1 MVSAR
6 NDRETVMSCSGR
18 DTISIGSPA
27 RTAPGSITRKYA
39 PGLAASVNRLA
50 RAGCLAGTHARRSRC

>member
-6 NDRETVMSCSGR
+6 NDTLTVTSWSGR

-27 RTAPGSITRKYA
+27 WTAPDSITRKYA
-39 PGLAASVNRLA
+39 PGLAASVNRLIQPA
-50 RAGCLAGTHARRSRC
+50 